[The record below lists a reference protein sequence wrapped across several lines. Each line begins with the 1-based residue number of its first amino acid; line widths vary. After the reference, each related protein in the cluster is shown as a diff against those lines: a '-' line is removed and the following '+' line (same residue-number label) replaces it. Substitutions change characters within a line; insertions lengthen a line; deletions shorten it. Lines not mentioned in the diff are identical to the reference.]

1 MDTLLQ
7 RYLDYVKVE
16 KGLAANSVA
25 AYGTDLSCFVAFLHK
40 KGIGQAAQV
49 TPALILD
56 HLVTLS
62 KKCKS
67 RSLARHLVTLRGFF
81 RYLIQEKEL
90 KKNPTETID
99 LPKIG
104 RKLPNLLSLAE
115 IDQILDVP
123 HGESLEEVRNRAMLE
138 LLYATGLRV
147 SELVSL
153 LLNQV
158 DLTAG
163 YLRAFGKGSKERIV
177 PIGRSA
183 IEEMKK
189 YLEVRNQF
197 LKGKINEAF
206 FVTRRGGRMTRQ
218 AFWEI
223 LKQRSHRAGIKR
235 RVSPHVFRHSFA
247 THLLERGADLRS
259 VQAFLGHADIATTQ
273 IYTHLN
279 LRHLKE
285 ISAKHPRA

>member
-1 MDTLLQ
+1 MDGLLQ
-7 RYLDYVKVE
+7 RYLDYIRAE
-16 KGLAANSVA
+16 KGLAQNSVA
-25 AYGTDLSCFVAFLHK
+25 AYAADLTHFLSFLEK
-40 KGIGQAAQV
+40 NKISQADKI
-49 TPALILD
+49 TISIILD
-56 HLVTLS
+56 YLVRLS
-62 KKCKS
+62 KGRKS
-67 RSLARHLVTLRGFF
+67 RSVARHLVTIRGFF
-81 RYLIQEKEL
+81 RYLVGEKEI
-90 KKNPTETID
+90 KKDPTATID

-104 RKLPNLLSLAE
+104 RKLPGLLSLAE
-115 IDQILDVP
+115 IDQILAVP
-123 HGESLEEVRNRAMLE
+123 HGESLEEVRNRAMIE

-153 LLNQV
+153 SLNQV
-158 DLTAG
+158 DLMAG

-189 YLEVRNQF
+189 YLEVRSQF

-223 LKQRSHRAGIKR
+223 LKNRAVRAGIRR

-279 LRHLKE
+279 LKHLKE

>member
-1 MDTLLQ
+1 MDALIQ

-25 AYGTDLSCFVAFLHK
+25 AYGTDLGHFVVFLHK
-40 KGIGQAAQV
+40 KGISKAAQV
-49 TPALILD
+49 TPTLILD

-67 RSLARHLVTLRGFF
+67 RSMARHLVTLRGFF

-104 RKLPNLLSLAE
+104 RKLPGLLSLTE
-115 IDQILDVP
+115 IDQILAVP

-153 LLNQV
+153 SLNQV

-223 LKQRSHRAGIKR
+223 LKQRSRLAGIKR
-235 RVSPHVFRHSFA
+235 HVSPHVFRHSFA

-279 LRHLKE
+279 LKHLKE
-285 ISAKHPRA
+285 ISTKHPRA